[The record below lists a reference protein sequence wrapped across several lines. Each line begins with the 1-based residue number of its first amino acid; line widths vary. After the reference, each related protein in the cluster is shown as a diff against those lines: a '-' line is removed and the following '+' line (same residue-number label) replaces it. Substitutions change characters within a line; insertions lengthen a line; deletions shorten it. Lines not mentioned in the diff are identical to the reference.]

1 MLTYRQPFKG
11 EYPITQRYGETIT
24 DPKGHTGIDYGC
36 PEGTPILASADGI
49 VMKAGW
55 DSTGYG
61 NMVNILHAKDRAT
74 LYAHLKEVNVY
85 DNQKVKQGDVV
96 GWSGNTGNSTG
107 PHLHFEA
114 RTRWNDYN
122 SHFDPMLLPLMSVD
136 DSILPENAGGQFPS
150 SVGEPSPLTEGI
162 YRVACDAAY
171 VRGWQSLSREKLVY
185 RGEPVYVF
193 PMVKYYDGL
202 PFYFIGAGSCMA
214 AYDNEGTIILE
225 KAESG

>member
-11 EYPITQRYGETIT
+11 EYPITQKYGETIT
-24 DPKGHTGIDYGC
+24 DPKGHTGIDYAC

-61 NMVNILHAKDRAT
+61 NMVLILHAKDRAT

-85 DNQKVKQGDVV
+85 DNQKVHQGDVV

-122 SHFDPMLLPLMSVD
+122 SHFDPMELPLMSVD
-136 DSILPENAGGQFPS
+136 DTVADVPKE
-150 SVGEPSPLTEGI
+150 LTEGI

-185 RGEPVYVF
+185 RGELVYVF
-193 PMVKYYDGL
+193 PLVKYHDGL
-202 PFYFIGAGSCMA
+202 PFYFIGANSCMA